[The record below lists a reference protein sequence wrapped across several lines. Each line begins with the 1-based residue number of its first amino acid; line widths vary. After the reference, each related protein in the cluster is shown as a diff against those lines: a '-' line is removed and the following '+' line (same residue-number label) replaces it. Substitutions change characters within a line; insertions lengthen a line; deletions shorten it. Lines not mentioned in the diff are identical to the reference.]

1 MTQDRILQ
9 DLQEMVEELRQR
21 VQVLETDRQPKNVH
35 ASYVASYVASATSN
49 RKTFHLDSCRFTG
62 RLLSVPGGLHKFQSH
77 DDAVAAGYQA
87 CKACRP

>member
-21 VQVLETDRQPKNVH
+21 VQVLETDSQPKNVH
-35 ASYVASYVASATSN
+35 PSYVASATSN

-62 RLLSVPGGLHKFQSH
+62 RFLFIPGGLHKFQSH

-87 CKACRP
+87 CKTCRP